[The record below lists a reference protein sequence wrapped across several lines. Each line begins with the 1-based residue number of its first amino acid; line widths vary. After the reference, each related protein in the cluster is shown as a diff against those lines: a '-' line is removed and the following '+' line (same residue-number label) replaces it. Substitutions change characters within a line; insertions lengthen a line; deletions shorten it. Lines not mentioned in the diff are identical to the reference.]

1 MDLQSIQIK
10 NNSDFRIANPKE
22 LLCKSERAAEFKV
35 PMPKLPCS
43 KTSLIVLFPTKIFS
57 NRAQETELKYI

>member
-22 LLCKSERAAEFKV
+22 LLCKSERAANIDNEK
-35 PMPKLPCS
+35 
-43 KTSLIVLFPTKIFS
+43 
-57 NRAQETELKYI
+57 ELKKIKRKYKYLSNLPNLTSFQKTVDYIRD